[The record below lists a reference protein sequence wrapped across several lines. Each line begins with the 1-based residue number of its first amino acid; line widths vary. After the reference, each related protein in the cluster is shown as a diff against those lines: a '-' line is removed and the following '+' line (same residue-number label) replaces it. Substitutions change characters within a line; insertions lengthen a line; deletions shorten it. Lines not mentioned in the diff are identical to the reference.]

1 MSTEKSLTAYV
12 AQFVVGTRSTSIPAA
27 VMHLGKRSILD
38 GIGLAL
44 AGNAAE
50 SGQIVRTYLRRMGC
64 ATDRGCTVI
73 GTSLKVPARFAAFA
87 NGIAIHAD
95 DYDDTQ
101 LAVAK
106 DRVYGLLTH
115 PTAPALP
122 PALALGERDNR
133 SGLDVLAAYQIGVE
147 VETKIAEAIDPRH
160 YDHGFHSTATI
171 GTIGAA
177 AAAARMLGLDV
188 EQTRRALGIGASQA
202 AGLRENFGTMTK
214 PFHPGRSAESGIV
227 AAEFA
232 QLGWTAAPIVLEA
245 NRGFF
250 KAAGGGYDEA
260 AIDGKLGAPWTFA
273 TPGVSI
279 KPHPSGSLTHPGMG
293 LMLDLIRKH
302 DIKPGQIVK
311 VKVGTNRH
319 MPNALI
325 HHRPKNELQ
334 AKFSMEFCMAI
345 LLLERK
351 AGLAEFTD
359 RVVNRPDVQKMIEK
373 IEFGVH
379 PEAEAAG
386 YEKMTTIIDI
396 ELADGR
402 TVSGKADF
410 GKGSPF
416 NPMSDEELANKFR
429 ECAAWGKLPSGSA
442 DRIVDLVF
450 NLEQVKSIR
459 DVTRLLHVGTPAKKS
474 TRKAARKKQLAPA
487 PLRKAVKKTVKKPAT
502 RPAKKAVKKAIRKS
516 ARRR

>member
-1 MSTEKSLTAYV
+1 MPTAPDSSLTAYV
-12 AQFVVGTRSTSIPAA
+12 AQFVIGTKASAIPAD
-27 VMHLGKRSILD
+27 VMRLGKRSILD

-50 SGQIVRTYLRRMGC
+50 SGHIVRTYLKSLGLPTGKG
-64 ATDRGCTVI
+64 ATVI
-73 GTSLKVPARFAAFA
+73 GTNLKLPARFAAFA

-122 PALALGERDNR
+122 PVLALGEIGNR
-133 SGLDVLAAYQIGVE
+133 SGLDVLAAYQVAVE
-147 VETKIAEAIDPRH
+147 AETKICEAINPRH

-171 GTIGAA
+171 GAIAA
-177 AAAARMLGLDV
+177 AAGASRMMGLNL

-214 PFHPGRSAESGIV
+214 PFHPGRSCESGIV

-232 QLGWTAAPIVLEA
+232 KLGWTATPIVLEA
-245 NRGFF
+245 GRGFF
-250 KAAGGGYDEA
+250 KAAGGGYDPA
-260 AIDGKLGAPWTFA
+260 AIEGRLGNPWTF
-273 TPGVSI
+273 TFPGVSI

-302 DIKPGQIVK
+302 DIRPQQVVK

-325 HHRPKNELQ
+325 HRRPQNELQ

-345 LLLERK
+345 LLLQRK
-351 AGLAEFTD
+351 AGLAEFTNQ
-359 RVVNRPDVQKMIEK
+359 VVNRADVRRMIEK
-373 IEFGVH
+373 VEFGVH

-402 TVSGKADF
+402 KIGGRADF
-410 GKGSPF
+410 GKGSPA
-416 NPMSDEELANKFR
+416 NPMSDAELASKFQ
-429 ECAAWGKLPSGSA
+429 ECAAWGKLPKSSA
-442 DRIVDLVF
+442 DKVVDMVF
-450 NLEQVKSIR
+450 NLEKLKSIR
-459 DVTRLLHVGTPAKKS
+459 ELMRLLAKK
-474 TRKAARKKQLAPA
+474 
-487 PLRKAVKKTVKKPAT
+487 
-502 RPAKKAVKKAIRKS
+502 
-516 ARRR
+516 

>member
-1 MSTEKSLTAYV
+1 MASDSLTAYV
-12 AQFVVGTRSTSIPAA
+12 AQFITRARASAIPKD

-44 AGNAAE
+44 AGNAAQ
-50 SGQIVRTYLRRMGC
+50 SGHIVRMYLRTLGC
-64 ATDRGCTVI
+64 PTDKGCTVI
-73 GTSLKVPARFAAFA
+73 GTQLKLPARFAAFA
-87 NGIAIHAD
+87 NGVAIHAD

-122 PALALGERDNR
+122 PVLALGELGNR
-133 SGLDVLAAYQIGVE
+133 SGLDVLTAYQIAVE
-147 VETKIAEAIDPRH
+147 VETKVAEAIDPRH
-160 YDHGFHSTATI
+160 YDHGFHTTATV
-171 GTIGAA
+171 GTIGATA
-177 AAAARMLGLDV
+177 GAARLLGLDA
-188 EQTRRALGIGASQA
+188 EQTQRALGIGASQA

-214 PFHPGRSAESGIV
+214 PFHPGRASESGVV

-232 QLGWTAAPIVLEA
+232 SLGWTATPIVLEA

-250 KAAGGGYDEA
+250 RAAGGGYDPA
-260 AIDGKLGAPWTFA
+260 AIQDKLGNPWTFA
-273 TPGVSI
+273 SPGVSI

-293 LMLDLIRKH
+293 KMLDLIRSH
-302 DIKPGQIVK
+302 DIRPEQVVK
-311 VKVGTNRH
+311 VRVGTNRH

-351 AGLAEFTD
+351 AGLAQFTD
-359 RVVNRPDVQKMIEK
+359 QVVNRPDVQRMIER
-373 IEFGVH
+373 IDFDVH

-396 ELADGR
+396 ELKDGR
-402 TVSGKADF
+402 TVSGRADF
-410 GKGSPF
+410 GKGSPA
-416 NPMSDEELANKFR
+416 NPMSDQELADKFR
-429 ECAAWGKLPSGSA
+429 ECAAWGKLPRAQA
-442 DRIVDLVF
+442 DKVVDLVF
-450 NLEQVKSIR
+450 ALEKLKSIR
-459 DVTRLLHVGTPAKKS
+459 ELTRLLAPA
-474 TRKAARKKQLAPA
+474 RAARKRSAP
-487 PLRKAVKKTVKKPAT
+487 PRKK
-502 RPAKKAVKKAIRKS
+502 

>member
-1 MSTEKSLTAYV
+1 MPTAPESSLTAYV
-12 AQFVVGTRSTSIPAA
+12 AQFVIGTKASAIPAD
-27 VMHLGKRSILD
+27 VMRLGKRSVLD

-50 SGQIVRTYLRRMGC
+50 SGHIVRTYLKSLGIPTGKG
-64 ATDRGCTVI
+64 ATVI
-73 GTSLKVPARFAAFA
+73 GTSMKVPARFAAFA

-122 PALALGERDNR
+122 PVLALGEIGNR
-133 SGLDVLAAYQIGVE
+133 SGLDVLAAYQVAVE
-147 VETKIAEAIDPRH
+147 AETKICEAINPRH

-171 GTIGAA
+171 GAIAA
-177 AAAARMLGLDV
+177 AAGASRMMGLNL

-214 PFHPGRSAESGIV
+214 PFHPGRSCESGIV

-232 QLGWTAAPIVLEA
+232 KLGWTATPVVLEA
-245 NRGFF
+245 GRGFF
-250 KAAGGGYDEA
+250 KAAGGGYDPA
-260 AIDGKLGAPWTFA
+260 AIEGKLGNPWTF
-273 TPGVSI
+273 TFPGVSI

-302 DIKPGQIVK
+302 DIRREQVVK

-325 HHRPKNELQ
+325 HHRPQNELQ

-345 LLLERK
+345 LLLQRK

-359 RVVNRPDVQKMIEK
+359 QVVNRPDVRKMIEK
-373 IEFGVH
+373 VDFGVH

-402 TVSGKADF
+402 KIGGRADF
-410 GKGSPF
+410 GKGSPA
-416 NPMSDEELANKFR
+416 NAMSDDELATKFR
-429 ECAAWGKLPSGSA
+429 ECAAWGKLPKASA
-442 DRIVDLVF
+442 DKVVDWVF
-450 NLEQVKSIR
+450 NLEKLESIR
-459 DVTRLLHVGTPAKKS
+459 ELTRLLAKK
-474 TRKAARKKQLAPA
+474 
-487 PLRKAVKKTVKKPAT
+487 
-502 RPAKKAVKKAIRKS
+502 
-516 ARRR
+516 

>member
-1 MSTEKSLTAYV
+1 MSTEKSLTAEV
-12 AQFVVGTRSTSIPAA
+12 AQFLIATKASRIPPD

-50 SGQIVRTYLRRMGC
+50 SGHIVRTYLRSLGIP
-64 ATDRGCTVI
+64 TDKGATVI
-73 GTSLKVPARFAAFA
+73 GTNMKVPARFAAFA

-122 PALALGERDNR
+122 PVLALGERDNR
-133 SGLDVLAAYQIGVE
+133 SGLDVLTAYQLSVE
-147 VETKIAEAIDPRH
+147 VETKLSEAINPRH

-171 GTIGAA
+171 GAIAA
-177 AAAARMLGLDV
+177 AGGAARMMGLNL
-188 EQTRRALGIGASQA
+188 EQTRRALGIGASQS

-232 QLGWTAAPIVLEA
+232 KLGWTATPIVLEA
-245 NRGFF
+245 GRGFF
-250 KAAGGGYDEA
+250 KAAGGGYDA
-260 AIDGKLGAPWTFA
+260 ASIEGKLGKPWSFA
-273 TPGVSI
+273 FPGVSI

-293 LMLDLIRKH
+293 LMLDLIRYH
-302 DIKPGQIVK
+302 DIQPAQVLK
-311 VKVGTNRH
+311 VRVGTNRH

-359 RVVNRPDVQKMIEK
+359 KVVNRADVRRIIEK
-373 IEFGVH
+373 VEFGVH

-396 ELADGR
+396 DLKDGR
-402 TVSGKADF
+402 KINGRADF
-410 GKGSPF
+410 GKGSPT
-416 NPMSDEELANKFR
+416 NPMSDDELANKFH
-429 ECAAWGKLPSGSA
+429 ECAAWGKLPRA
-442 DRIVDLVF
+442 NAEKIVDLVF
-450 NLEQVKSIR
+450 NLEKVKSIR
-459 DVTRLLHVGTPAKKS
+459 ELTRLCAIGG
-474 TRKAARKKQLAPA
+474 
-487 PLRKAVKKTVKKPAT
+487 KKPAV
-502 RPAKKAVKKAIRKS
+502 KAGGRK
-516 ARRR
+516 

>member
-1 MSTEKSLTAYV
+1 MPPAQESSLTAYV
-12 AQFVVGTRSTSIPAA
+12 ARFITQTKASSIPAE

-50 SGQIVRTYLRRMGC
+50 SGHIVRQYLKTLGIPTGKG
-64 ATDRGCTVI
+64 ATVI
-73 GTSLKVPARFAAFA
+73 GTGMKVPARFAAFA

-122 PALALGERDNR
+122 PVLALGEIGNR
-133 SGLDVLAAYQIGVE
+133 SGLEVLTAYQLAVE
-147 VETKIAEAIDPRH
+147 AETKISEAINPRH

-171 GTIGAA
+171 GAIAA
-177 AAAARMLGLDV
+177 AAGASRMLGLDV
-188 EQTRRALGIGASQA
+188 EQTRRALGIGASQS

-214 PFHPGRSAESGIV
+214 PFHPGRSAESGII

-232 QLGWTAAPIVLEA
+232 KLGWTATPIVLEA
-245 NRGFF
+245 GRGFF
-250 KAAGGGYDEA
+250 KAAGGGYDAA
-260 AIDGKLGAPWTFA
+260 AIEGKLGNPWSFA
-273 TPGVSI
+273 SPGVSI

-302 DIKPGQIVK
+302 DIKPAQVAK

-325 HHRPKNELQ
+325 HHRPTNELQ

-345 LLLERK
+345 LLIERR

-359 RVVNRPDVQKMIEK
+359 KVVNRSDVRRMIEK

-402 TVSGKADF
+402 RIGGRADF
-410 GKGSPF
+410 GKGSPA
-416 NPMSDEELANKFR
+416 NPMSDEELAAKFR
-429 ECAAWGKLPSGSA
+429 ECAAWGKLPKAAA
-442 DRIVDLVF
+442 DKLVHMVF
-450 NLEQVKSIR
+450 NLENLKSIR
-459 DVTRLLHVGTPAKKS
+459 ELTRLLAIGGRS
-474 TRKAARKKQLAPA
+474 SRK
-487 PLRKAVKKTVKKPAT
+487 
-502 RPAKKAVKKAIRKS
+502 
-516 ARRR
+516 

>member
-1 MSTEKSLTAYV
+1 MTEPSSLTAYV
-12 AQFVVGTRSTSIPAA
+12 AEFIIRTRAASIPAD

-50 SGQIVRTYLRRMGC
+50 SGHIVRTYLKSLGIP
-64 ATDRGCTVI
+64 TDKGATVI
-73 GTSLKVPARFAAFA
+73 GTSLRIPARFAAFA

-122 PALALGERDNR
+122 PVLALGEIGNR
-133 SGLDVLAAYQIGVE
+133 TGLDVLTAYQLSVE
-147 VETKIAEAIDPRH
+147 AETKMSEAINPRH

-171 GTIGAA
+171 GAIAA
-177 AAAARMLGLDV
+177 AAGASRMMGLNL
-188 EQTRRALGIGASQA
+188 EQTRRALGIGASQS

-232 QLGWTAAPIVLEA
+232 KMGWTATPIVLEA
-245 NRGFF
+245 GRGFF
-250 KAAGGGYDEA
+250 KAAGGGYDPS
-260 AIDGKLGAPWTFA
+260 AIEGKLGNPWTFA
-273 TPGVSI
+273 HPGVSI

-293 LMLDLIRKH
+293 LMLDLIRSH
-302 DIKPGQIVK
+302 DIRPELVAK
-311 VKVGTNRH
+311 VRVGTNRH

-325 HHRPKNELQ
+325 HHRPHNELQ

-359 RVVNRPDVQKMIEK
+359 KVVKRPNVQRMIEK

-396 ELADGR
+396 ELTDGR
-402 TVSGKADF
+402 KIGGRADF
-410 GKGSPF
+410 GKGSPA
-416 NPMSDEELANKFR
+416 NPMTDDELAGKFR
-429 ECAAWGKLPSGSA
+429 ECAAWGKLPKASA
-442 DRIVDLVF
+442 DKVVDMVF
-450 NLEQVKSIR
+450 GLEKLKSIR
-459 DVTRLLHVGTPAKKS
+459 ELTKLL
-474 TRKAARKKQLAPA
+474 ARN
-487 PLRKAVKKTVKKPAT
+487 
-502 RPAKKAVKKAIRKS
+502 
-516 ARRR
+516 

>member
-1 MSTEKSLTAYV
+1 MADSASLTAYV
-12 AQFVVGTRSTSIPAA
+12 ADFITTTRASSIPAD
-27 VMHLGKRSILD
+27 VTRLGKRSILD

-50 SGQIVRTYLRRMGC
+50 SGHIVRTYLKALGV
-64 ATDRGCTVI
+64 AAGKGCTVI

-87 NGIAIHAD
+87 NGIAVHAD

-115 PTAPALP
+115 PTAPVLP
-122 PALALGERDNR
+122 TVLALGEQDNR
-133 SGLDVLAAYQIGVE
+133 SGADVLTAYQVAVE
-147 VETKIAEAIDPRH
+147 VETKISEAINPRH

-171 GTIGAA
+171 GAIASA
-177 AAAARMLGLDV
+177 AAAARLLRLNA
-188 EQTRRALGIGASQA
+188 EQTRRALGIGASQS

-232 QLGWTAAPIVLEA
+232 KLGWTATPIVLEA
-245 NRGFF
+245 GRGFF
-250 KAAGGGYDEA
+250 KAAGGGYDPA
-260 AIDGKLGAPWTFA
+260 AIEGKLGRPWSFA
-273 TPGVSI
+273 SPGVSI

-293 LMLDLIRKH
+293 LMLNLIRKH
-302 DIKPGQIVK
+302 DIRPEQVVK

-325 HHRPKNELQ
+325 HHRPVNELQ

-359 RVVNRPDVQKMIEK
+359 KVVNRANVKKMIEK

-402 TVSGKADF
+402 KIGGRADF
-410 GKGSPF
+410 GKGSPA
-416 NPMSDEELANKFR
+416 NPMTDDELAGKFR
-429 ECAAWGKLPSGSA
+429 ECAAWGKLPGAKA
-442 DRIVDLVF
+442 DQVVDLVF
-450 NLEQVKSIR
+450 NL
-459 DVTRLLHVGTPAKKS
+459 D
-474 TRKAARKKQLAPA
+474 
-487 PLRKAVKKTVKKPAT
+487 
-502 RPAKKAVKKAIRKS
+502 
-516 ARRR
+516 

>member
-1 MSTEKSLTAYV
+1 MPTAQDSSLTAYV
-12 AQFVVGTRSTSIPAA
+12 ARFITESKASSIPAE

-50 SGQIVRTYLRRMGC
+50 SGHIVRTYLKTLGC
-64 ATDRGCTVI
+64 PLDKGCTVI
-73 GTSLKVPARFAAFA
+73 GTGMKVPARFAAFA

-122 PALALGERDNR
+122 PVLALGELGNR
-133 SGLDVLAAYQIGVE
+133 SGLDVLTAYQLAVE
-147 VETKIAEAIDPRH
+147 AETKISEAINPRH

-171 GTIGAA
+171 GAIAA
-177 AAAARMLGLDV
+177 AAGAARMLRLNT
-188 EQTRRALGIGASQA
+188 EQTRRAIGIGASQS

-232 QLGWTAAPIVLEA
+232 KLGWTATPIVLEA
-245 NRGFF
+245 GRGFF
-250 KAAGGGYDEA
+250 KAAGGGYDAA
-260 AIDGKLGAPWTFA
+260 AIDGKLGNPWSFA
-273 TPGVSI
+273 SPGVSI

-293 LMLDLIRKH
+293 LMLDLIRKN
-302 DIKPGQIVK
+302 DIKPAQVIK

-325 HHRPKNELQ
+325 HHRPTNELQ

-359 RVVNRPDVQKMIEK
+359 KVVNRPDVKKMIEK
-373 IEFGVH
+373 VEFSVH

-402 TVSGKADF
+402 SIRGRADF
-410 GKGSPF
+410 GKGSPA
-416 NPMSDEELANKFR
+416 NPMSDDELAGKFR
-429 ECAAWGKLPSGSA
+429 ECAAWGKLPGASA
-442 DRIVDLVF
+442 EKVVHMVF
-450 NLEQVKSIR
+450 NLEKLKSIR
-459 DVTRLLHVGTPAKKS
+459 ELTKLL
-474 TRKAARKKQLAPA
+474 
-487 PLRKAVKKTVKKPAT
+487 
-502 RPAKKAVKKAIRKS
+502 AIGKR
-516 ARRR
+516 